1 MQPELRS
8 ALTFKLATKVNEM
21 GKDEQNNQ
29 LNLTVVA
36 LVALVAIV
44 GLVALVMSASSA
56 KTLATGSKLASAD
69 PLTDVGAAEAAAS
82 QNVVGSARYSCR
94 VLNYIINNEEAS
106 ATVKAWAGGNLGDC
120 N

>member
-1 MQPELRS
+1 M
-8 ALTFKLATKVNEM
+8 A
-21 GKDEQNNQ
+21 KDEHKNDASNQ

-44 GLVALVMSASSA
+44 GLVALVMNAA
-56 KTLATGSKLASAD
+56 GVKTQIATGNQLASAD
-69 PLTDVGAAEAAAS
+69 ALTDISAAESAAAV
-82 QNVVGSARYSCR
+82 QNVVGGARYSCR
-94 VLNYIINNEEAS
+94 VLNYIINSDDAS